1 MPLLVVFQT
10 PPAAVPTYQVDL
22 SVGWTAMS
30 AIRPLVRAGPIDR
43 SLRPETTDESLTESV
58 GVCAAETVVARARR
72 ASVRMP
78 KATVRPG

>member
-1 MPLLVVFQT
+1 MVFHT
-10 PPAAVPTYQVDL
+10 PPAAVPTYQMDL

-30 AIRPLVRAGPIDR
+30 ATRPLVSAGPIDR

-58 GVCAAETVVARARR
+58 GVCAETAVARTRR
-72 ASVRMP
+72 ASERMP